1 MTTCKICGKSYKRLS
16 AHVKAHGITWRQY
29 LEQYEPLQAE
39 IETLTDILDDLYI
52 TVRSKILTQTKQGY
66 FTTDITSPLSRR
78 KYPLGRSDLRK
89 HLEGKHTLGT
99 YFPEY
104 TSKVLGLDIDLPK
117 SDSKARMALRVLYHS
132 VTNYLPSDSLIMSHS
147 GNKGYHLDIFFAEP
161 VKKDKLQMFYEM
173 ILQEINYTT
182 SVIEARGTGDQGYKL
197 PLGYHQRTG
206 AYCYLTD
213 QDGDQIPRE
222 DEIST
227 LKSVRKADP
236 ALIDEAI
243 KDIKIQKQVKQE
255 QELILTE
262 IKPLKAYSDPSGLI
276 RKIEREGIT
285 EAGTR
290 HNTARNLAHFYKM
303 QGLDQAEIEDKL
315 LAWHKTLDKRF
326 FSSTWAE
333 IEKDC
338 KELAY
343 NAANYEGFKY
353 ISKRPVITKPEVM
366 QALELK
372 RKPLRRLY
380 YTLLIHAKT
389 YADKETGIFYMTYQQ
404 ISEALNGEVTTVNRG
419 HYRKQLN
426 KLEQAGLL
434 EVVRSNTLDP
444 ASEEGKKLPNQYR
457 LINANLEALPA
468 EGFTVCDKTCPCTF
482 CFDVAVR
489 NLLTTNEMRKYFPR
503 REAREEIN
511 AIICEL
517 G

>member
-52 TVRSKILTQTKQGY
+52 AVRSKILTQTKQGY

-78 KYPLGRSDLRK
+78 KYPLGRSDLRR

-147 GNKGYHLDIFFAEP
+147 GNKGYHLDIFFSEP

-182 SVIEARGTGDQGYKL
+182 SEIEARGTGEQGYKL
-197 PLGYHQRTG
+197 PLGYHQQTG

-243 KDIKIQKQVKQE
+243 KDIKVNRQIKKE
-255 QELILTE
+255 EEIILTE
-262 IKPLKAYSDPSGLI
+262 IKPLEVYSDPSGLI
-276 RKIEREGIT
+276 RKIERDGIT
-285 EAGTR
+285 KPNTR
-290 HNTARNLAHFYKM
+290 HNQARTLAHLYKM
-303 QGLDQAEIEDKL
+303 QGHSQAQIEDKL
-315 LAWHKTLDKRF
+315 LTWHRSLDKRF
-326 FSSTWAE
+326 YTSTQAQ
-333 IEKDC
+333 IAKDC
-338 KELAY
+338 KELAANAMTY
-343 NAANYEGFKY
+343 NGFKY
-353 ISKRPVITKPEVM
+353 LSRRPVITKSEVM

-372 RKPLRRLY
+372 GKPLRRLY
-380 YTLLIHAKT
+380 YALLIHAKT
-389 YADKETGIFYMTYQQ
+389 FADKETGIFYMTYKQ
-404 ISEALNGEVTTVNRG
+404 IGEALNGARATVDRG
-419 HYRKQLN
+419 HFRNQLH

-434 EVVRSNTLDP
+434 EVVRSNKPDP
-444 ASEEGKKLPNQYR
+444 TTRNKSLPNQYR
-457 LINANLEALPA
+457 LINVNLDALPT
-468 EGFTVCDKTCPCTF
+468 EGFTICDKVCPCTF
-482 CFDVAVR
+482 CFDVALR
-489 NLLTTNEMRKYFPR
+489 NLLTERELRQYFPR
-503 REAREEIN
+503 TKVREEIETVL
-511 AIICEL
+511 CEL
-517 G
+517 S